1 MVVGLVVVDGRLVVE
16 ALDRTTDQVT
26 LGRVEVAAGG
36 VDAEG
41 PAGLVKLLPG
51 GEAKSVLKQL

>member
-1 MVVGLVVVDGRLVVE
+1 MVE
-16 ALDRTTDQVT
+16 ALDRTTDEVT
-26 LGRVEVAAGG
+26 LGGVEVAAGG

-51 GEAKSVLKQL
+51 GEAKAVLKQL